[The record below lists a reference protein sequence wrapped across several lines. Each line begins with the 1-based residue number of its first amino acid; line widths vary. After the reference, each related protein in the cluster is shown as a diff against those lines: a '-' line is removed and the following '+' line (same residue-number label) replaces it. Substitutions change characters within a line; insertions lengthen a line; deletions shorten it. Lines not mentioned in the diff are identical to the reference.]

1 MDLSIAP
8 VVLLA
13 YRRPQQTRRVFEAI
27 RAAKPRDLFLVMD
40 GPKPGDAD
48 DGERVE
54 QTRAVVEEVDWEC
67 NVRKIYSSEN
77 LGLKSRVSSGLDAVF
92 EQVESAII
100 LEDDC
105 LPSATFF
112 PYASEL
118 LDRFSTDE
126 KIGLIS
132 GSQRLR
138 GRRLSEASYEFS
150 RDVRIWG
157 WATWAR
163 TWRKFRESGDLN
175 AQWTAQK
182 ARALGEYFAPGP
194 RRRSMVSMMN
204 KSTTLDS
211 WALPFA
217 VHCVN
222 RGYLNPVPAVNLID
236 NIGLGEG
243 STHTGLESWV
253 AAVPRADLA
262 FPLIHPD
269 TVEYGGML
277 DELESALDAS
287 ELISYPLRH
296 PIDAARRLSR
306 FGFLRLRSQ
315 LLKLGAID

>member
-1 MDLSIAP
+1 MDLSVAP

-13 YRRPQQTRRVFEAI
+13 YRRPEQTRRVFEAI
-27 RAAKPRDLFLVMD
+27 RVAKPRELFLVMD
-40 GPKPGDAD
+40 GPKPGDTD
-48 DGERVE
+48 DYERVE
-54 QTRAVVEEVDWEC
+54 QTRAVVENVDWEC
-67 NVRKIYSSEN
+67 NVRRVYASKN
-77 LGLKSRVSSGLDAVF
+77 LGLKARVSSGLDAVF
-92 EQVESAII
+92 SEVESAII

-118 LDRFSTDE
+118 LDRFSTNE

-138 GRRLSEASYEFS
+138 GRKLSEASYEFS

-163 TWRKFRESGDLN
+163 TWRNFRESGDLN
-175 AQWTAQK
+175 AQWTAQE

-194 RRRSMVSMMN
+194 RRRSMVSMMS

-217 VHCVN
+217 VHCVK

-253 AAVPRADLA
+253 AQVPRADLT
-262 FPLIHPD
+262 FPLAHPD
-269 TVEYGGML
+269 KVEYGRKV
-277 DELESALDAS
+277 DEMESSLDAR
-287 ELISYPLRH
+287 EFILFPLRH
-296 PIDAARRLSR
+296 PFEVTRRLLRFCLGSLRARRSTT
-306 FGFLRLRSQ
+306 GTVH
-315 LLKLGAID
+315 

>member
-13 YRRPQQTRRVFEAI
+13 YRRPQQTRRVLEAI

-40 GPKPGDAD
+40 GPKPGDAND
-48 DGERVE
+48 HERVE
-54 QTRAVVEEVDWEC
+54 QTRAVVENVDWEC
-67 NVRKIYSSEN
+67 NVRRVYAPEN
-77 LGLKSRVSSGLDAVF
+77 LGLKVRVSSGLDAVF
-92 EQVESAII
+92 SEVESAII

-118 LDRFSTDE
+118 LDRFSTNE

-138 GRRLSEASYEFS
+138 GRKLSDSSYEFS

-157 WATWAR
+157 WATWGR
-163 TWRKFRESGDLN
+163 TWRNFRDSGDLD
-175 AQWTAQK
+175 AQWTAQE
-182 ARALGEYFAPGP
+182 ALALGDYFAPGP
-194 RRRSMVSMMN
+194 RRRSMVSMMS

-217 VHCVN
+217 VHCVK

-236 NIGLGEG
+236 NIGLGGG

-253 AAVPRADLA
+253 AQVPRADLA
-262 FPLIHPD
+262 LPLIHPG
-269 TVEYGGML
+269 TVEYGGRI
-277 DELESALDAS
+277 DEMESSLDAK
-287 ELISYPLRH
+287 EFIFFPLRR
-296 PIDAARRLSR
+296 PFEVAGRLWR
-306 FGFLRLRSQ
+306 FGLSLLRSR
-315 LLKLGAID
+315 LTKLGAID

>member
-1 MDLSIAP
+1 MDISVAP

-13 YRRPQQTRRVFEAI
+13 YRRPEQTRRVFEAI

-40 GPKPGDAD
+40 GAKPGDT
-48 DGERVE
+48 DGHERVE
-54 QTRAVVEEVDWEC
+54 QTRAVVEDVDWEC
-67 NVRKIYSSEN
+67 NVRRVYASEN
-77 LGLKSRVSSGLDAVF
+77 LGLKVRVSSGLDAVF
-92 EQVESAII
+92 SEVESAII

-118 LDRFSTDE
+118 LDRFSAND

-138 GRRLSEASYEFS
+138 GRRLSDSSYEFS

-163 TWRKFRESGDLN
+163 TWRNFRESGDLN
-175 AQWTAQK
+175 AQWTAQE

-194 RRRSMVSMMN
+194 RRRSMMSMMS

-217 VHCVN
+217 VHCVR
-222 RGYLNPVPAVNLID
+222 RGYLNPVPAVNLIE

-253 AAVPRADLA
+253 AQVSRANLA
-262 FPLIHPD
+262 FPLIHPEN
-269 TVEYGGML
+269 VEYGGRL
-277 DELESALDAS
+277 DEIESSLDAK
-287 ELISYPLRH
+287 EFISFPLRH
-296 PIDAARRLSR
+296 PVEVARRLWR
-306 FGFLRLRSQ
+306 FGLSLLRSR
-315 LLKLGAID
+315 LTKLGAID

>member
-1 MDLSIAP
+1 MDLPVAP

-13 YRRPQQTRRVFEAI
+13 YRRPEQTRRVFEAI

-40 GPKPGDAD
+40 GPKPSDTD
-48 DGERVE
+48 DYERVE
-54 QTRAVVEEVDWEC
+54 QTRAVVEDVDWEC
-67 NVRKIYSSEN
+67 NVRRVYASEN
-77 LGLKSRVSSGLDAVF
+77 LGLKVRVSSGLDAVF
-92 EQVESAII
+92 SDVESAII

-118 LDRFSTDE
+118 LDRFSTNE

-138 GRRLSEASYEFS
+138 GRKLSDSSYEFS

-157 WATWAR
+157 WATWGR
-163 TWRKFRESGDLN
+163 TWRNFRDSGDLN
-175 AQWTAQK
+175 AQWTAQE

-194 RRRSMVSMMN
+194 RRRSMVSMMS

-217 VHCVN
+217 VHCAK

-253 AAVPRADLA
+253 AQVPRADLA
-262 FPLIHPD
+262 FPLIHPG
-269 TVEYGGML
+269 TVEYGGRI
-277 DELESALDAS
+277 DEMESSLDAK
-287 ELISYPLRH
+287 EFISFPLRH
-296 PIDAARRLSR
+296 PFEVARRLWR
-306 FGFLRLRSQ
+306 FGLSLLRSR
-315 LLKLGAID
+315 LTKLGAID

>member
-1 MDLSIAP
+1 MDISVAP

-13 YRRPQQTRRVFEAI
+13 YRRPEQTRRVFEAI

-40 GPKPGDAD
+40 GAKPGDT
-48 DGERVE
+48 DGHERVE
-54 QTRAVVEEVDWEC
+54 QTRAVVEDVDWEC
-67 NVRKIYSSEN
+67 NVRRVYASEN
-77 LGLKSRVSSGLDAVF
+77 LGLKVRVSSGLDAVF
-92 EQVESAII
+92 SEVESAII

-118 LDRFSTDE
+118 LDRFSAND

-138 GRRLSEASYEFS
+138 GRRLSDSSYEFS

-157 WATWAR
+157 WATWGR
-163 TWRKFRESGDLN
+163 TWRNFRESGDLD
-175 AQWTAQK
+175 AQWTAQE

-194 RRRSMVSMMN
+194 RRRSMVSMMS
-204 KSTTLDS
+204 KSTSLDS

-217 VHCVN
+217 VHCVK

-253 AAVPRADLA
+253 ARVPRADLA
-262 FPLIHPD
+262 FPLIHPG
-269 TVEYGGML
+269 TVEYGGRI
-277 DELESALDAS
+277 DEKESSLDAK
-287 ELISYPLRH
+287 EFISFPLRH
-296 PIDAARRLSR
+296 PVEVARRLWR
-306 FGFLRLRSQ
+306 FGLSLLRSR
-315 LLKLGAID
+315 LTKLGAID

>member
-138 GRRLSEASYEFS
+138 GRKLSEASYEFS

-163 TWRKFRESGDLN
+163 TWRKFHESGDLT
-175 AQWTAQK
+175 AQWTAQE
-182 ARALGEYFAPGP
+182 ARALGEYFAPGL
-194 RRRSMVSMMN
+194 RRRSMVSMMSS
-204 KSTTLDS
+204 STTLDS

-217 VHCVN
+217 VHCVR
-222 RGYLNPVPAVNLID
+222 RGYLNPVPAVNLIN

-253 AAVPRADLA
+253 AQVTREDLA
-262 FPLIHPD
+262 FPLIHPSA
-269 TVEYGGML
+269 VEYGGKI
-277 DELESALDAS
+277 DELESSLDAK
-287 ELISYPLRH
+287 EFISFPLRH
-296 PIDAARRLSR
+296 PLETTRRLWR
-306 FGFLRLRSQ
+306 FGVSLLRSR
-315 LLKLGAID
+315 LSKSSAID

>member
-13 YRRPQQTRRVFEAI
+13 YRRPEQTRRVFEAI

-40 GPKPGDAD
+40 GPKPGDD
-48 DGERVE
+48 DDHERVAR
-54 QTRAVVEEVDWEC
+54 TRAVVEEVDWEC
-67 NVRKIYSSEN
+67 NVRRVYSSEN

-92 EQVESAII
+92 EEVESAII

-126 KIGLIS
+126 KIGLIT

-163 TWRKFRESGDLN
+163 TWRNFRESGDLN
-175 AQWTAQK
+175 AQWTAQE
-182 ARALGEYFAPGP
+182 ARALGKYFAPGP
-194 RRRSMVSMMN
+194 RRRSMVSMMS

-217 VHCVN
+217 IHCVK

-253 AAVPRADLA
+253 AQVPRADLG
-262 FPLIHPD
+262 FPLTHPEIL
-269 TVEYGGML
+269 EYGGKI
-277 DELESALDAS
+277 DELESSLDAK
-287 ELISYPLRH
+287 EFIFFPLRH
-296 PIDAARRLSR
+296 PFEVARRLWR
-306 FGFLRLRSQ
+306 FGLSLLRSR
-315 LLKLGAID
+315 LSKSGAID

>member
-48 DGERVE
+48 DHERVE

-67 NVRKIYSSEN
+67 NVRRVYASEN
-77 LGLKSRVSSGLDAVF
+77 LGLKARVSSGLDAVF
-92 EQVESAII
+92 SEVESAII

-118 LDRFSTDE
+118 LDRFSTNE

-138 GRRLSEASYEFS
+138 GRRVSEASYEFS

-163 TWRKFRESGDLN
+163 TWRNFRESGDLN
-175 AQWTAQK
+175 AQWTAK
-182 ARALGEYFAPGP
+182 EARALGEYFAPGP
-194 RRRSMVSMMN
+194 RRRSMVSMMS

-217 VHCVN
+217 VHCAK
-222 RGYLNPVPAVNLID
+222 RGYLNPVPAVNLIN

-253 AAVPRADLA
+253 AQVPPADLV
-262 FPLIHPD
+262 FPLTHPE
-269 TVEYGGML
+269 TVEYGGRV
-277 DELESALDAS
+277 DELESSLDAK
-287 ELISYPLRH
+287 EFISFPLRH
-296 PIDAARRLSR
+296 PFEVARRLWR
-306 FGFLRLRSQ
+306 FGLSLLRSRLRKS
-315 LLKLGAID
+315 GAID

>member
-1 MDLSIAP
+1 MDPSVAP

-13 YRRPQQTRRVFEAI
+13 YRRPEQTRRVFESI

-40 GPKPGDAD
+40 GPKPGDTD
-48 DGERVE
+48 DHERVE
-54 QTRAVVEEVDWEC
+54 QTRAVVEDVDWEC
-67 NVRKIYSSEN
+67 NVRRVYASEN
-77 LGLKSRVSSGLDAVF
+77 LGLKARVSSGLDTVF
-92 EQVESAII
+92 SDVEWAII

-105 LPSATFF
+105 LPSQTFF

-118 LDRFSTDE
+118 LDRFSTNE
-126 KIGLIS
+126 KIGLVS

-138 GRRLSEASYEFS
+138 GRRLSDSSYEFS

-157 WATWAR
+157 WATWGR
-163 TWRKFRESGDLN
+163 TWRKFRDSGDLD
-175 AQWTAQK
+175 AQWTAQE

-194 RRRSMVSMMN
+194 RRRSMVSMMS

-217 VHCVN
+217 VHCVR

-253 AAVPRADLA
+253 AQVPRADLA
-262 FPLIHPD
+262 FPLIHPE
-269 TVEYGGML
+269 TIEYGGRL
-277 DELESALDAS
+277 DEMESSLDAK
-287 ELISYPLRH
+287 EFIFFPLRH
-296 PIDAARRLSR
+296 PFKVARRLWR
-306 FGFLRLRSQ
+306 FGLSLIRSRLT
-315 LLKLGAID
+315 KLGAID

>member
-1 MDLSIAP
+1 MDLSVAP

-13 YRRPQQTRRVFEAI
+13 YRRPEQTRRVFEAI

-40 GPKPGDAD
+40 GAKPGDT
-48 DGERVE
+48 DGHERVE
-54 QTRAVVEEVDWEC
+54 QTRAVVEDVDWEC
-67 NVRKIYSSEN
+67 NVRRVYAHEN
-77 LGLKSRVSSGLDAVF
+77 LGLKARVSSGLDAVF
-92 EQVESAII
+92 SEVESAII

-118 LDRFSTDE
+118 LDRFSTNE

-163 TWRKFRESGDLN
+163 TWRNFRENGDLA
-175 AQWTAQK
+175 AQWTAQE
-182 ARALGEYFAPGP
+182 AHALGEYFAPGP
-194 RRRSMVSMMN
+194 RRRSMVSMMSR
-204 KSTTLDS
+204 STTLDS

-217 VHCVN
+217 VHCVK

-253 AAVPRADLA
+253 AQVPRADLT

-269 TVEYGGML
+269 TVEYDDRI
-277 DELESALDAS
+277 DELESSLDAK
-287 ELISYPLRH
+287 EFISFPLRH
-296 PIDAARRLSR
+296 PIEVARRIAR
-306 FGFLRLRSQ
+306 YGFSIITRRS
-315 LLKLGAID
+315 

>member
-1 MDLSIAP
+1 MDLSVAP

-13 YRRPQQTRRVFEAI
+13 YRRPEQTSRVFEAI
-27 RAAKPRDLFLVMD
+27 RVAKPRDLFLVMD
-40 GPKPGDAD
+40 GPKPGDTD
-48 DGERVE
+48 DYERVE
-54 QTRAVVEEVDWEC
+54 QTRAVVEKVDWEC
-67 NVRKIYSSEN
+67 NVRRVYASEN
-77 LGLKSRVSSGLDAVF
+77 LGLKARVSSGLDAVF
-92 EQVESAII
+92 SEVESAII

-118 LDRFSTDE
+118 LDRFSTNE

-163 TWRKFRESGDLN
+163 TWRNFRENGDLA
-175 AQWTAQK
+175 AQWTAQE
-182 ARALGEYFAPGP
+182 AHALGEYFAPGP
-194 RRRSMVSMMN
+194 RRRSMVSMMS
-204 KSTTLDS
+204 KSTSLDS

-217 VHCVN
+217 VHCVK

-253 AAVPRADLA
+253 ARVPRADLA
-262 FPLIHPD
+262 FPLIHPG
-269 TVEYGGML
+269 TVEYGGRI
-277 DELESALDAS
+277 DEKESSLDAK
-287 ELISYPLRH
+287 EFILFPLRH
-296 PIDAARRLSR
+296 PIEVARRLWR
-306 FGFLRLRSQ
+306 FGISLLRSR
-315 LLKLGAID
+315 LTKLGAID

>member
-13 YRRPQQTRRVFEAI
+13 YRRPEQTRRVFEAI
-27 RAAKPRDLFLVMD
+27 RVATPRELFLVMD
-40 GPKPGDAD
+40 GPKPGDTD
-48 DGERVE
+48 DYERVE

-67 NVRKIYSSEN
+67 NVRRLYASEN
-77 LGLKSRVSSGLDAVF
+77 LGLKARVSTGLDAVF
-92 EQVESAII
+92 SEVESAII

-105 LPSATFF
+105 HPSATFF
-112 PYASEL
+112 SYASEL
-118 LDRFSTDE
+118 LDRFSTND

-138 GRRLSEASYEFS
+138 GRRLSDSSYEFS

-157 WATWAR
+157 WATWGR
-163 TWRKFRESGDLN
+163 TWRNFRDSGDLN
-175 AQWTAQK
+175 AQWTAQE

-194 RRRSMVSMMN
+194 RRKSMVSMMS

-217 VHCVN
+217 VHCVK

-253 AAVPRADLA
+253 AQVPRADLA
-262 FPLIHPD
+262 FPLIHPE
-269 TVEYGGML
+269 TIEYGGRI
-277 DELESALDAS
+277 DEMESSLDAK
-287 ELISYPLRH
+287 EFFFFPLRH
-296 PIDAARRLSR
+296 PFEVVRRLWI
-306 FGFLRLRSQ
+306 FGLSLLRSR
-315 LLKLGAID
+315 LKKLGAID

>member
-1 MDLSIAP
+1 MDLSLAP

-40 GPKPGDAD
+40 GPKTGDPD
-48 DGERVE
+48 DHERVE

-67 NVRKIYSSEN
+67 NVRRVYAVEN

-92 EQVESAII
+92 SEVESAII

-118 LDRFSTDE
+118 LDRFSTNE

-138 GRRLSEASYEFS
+138 GRKLSASSYEFS

-163 TWRKFRESGDLN
+163 TWRNFSESGDLN
-175 AQWTAQK
+175 AQWTAQE
-182 ARALGEYFAPGP
+182 ARALGEYFASGP
-194 RRRSMVSMMN
+194 RRRSMVSMMS

-217 VHCVN
+217 VHCVK

-253 AAVPRADLA
+253 AQVPRADLA
-262 FPLIHPD
+262 FPLIHPY

-277 DELESALDAS
+277 DEMESALDAK
-287 ELISYPLRH
+287 EFISFPLRH

-306 FGFLRLRSQ
+306 FGISRLRSR
-315 LLKLGAID
+315 LSKLGAIG

>member
-1 MDLSIAP
+1 MDLSVAP

-13 YRRPQQTRRVFEAI
+13 YRRPEQTRRVFEAI

-40 GPKPGDAD
+40 GAKPGDTD
-48 DGERVE
+48 DHERVE
-54 QTRAVVEEVDWEC
+54 QTRAVVEDVDWEC
-67 NVRKIYSSEN
+67 NVRRVYASEN
-77 LGLKSRVSSGLDAVF
+77 LGLKVRVSSGLDAVF
-92 EQVESAII
+92 SDVESAII

-105 LPSATFF
+105 LPSQTFF

-118 LDRFSTDE
+118 LDRFSTNE
-126 KIGLIS
+126 KIGLVS

-138 GRRLSEASYEFS
+138 GRKLSDSSYEFS

-163 TWRKFRESGDLN
+163 TWRNFRDSGDLD
-175 AQWTAQK
+175 AQWTSHE
-182 ARALGEYFAPGP
+182 ARALGGYFAPGP
-194 RRRSMVSMMN
+194 RRRSMVAMMS

-217 VHCVN
+217 VHCVK

-253 AAVPRADLA
+253 AQVPRADLV
-262 FPLIHPD
+262 FPLTHRETI
-269 TVEYGGML
+269 EYGGKI
-277 DELESALDAS
+277 DEIESSLDAK
-287 ELISYPLRH
+287 EFIFFPLRH
-296 PIDAARRLSR
+296 PVEVSRRLWRFGLSLLRSR
-306 FGFLRLRSQ
+306 FT
-315 LLKLGAID
+315 KLGAID